1 MSRDPLLFLED
12 IVEACDTIRA
22 YLDGVEYESLLG
34 DPMRLDAVVRNL
46 AIVGEAA
53 GRLSGDVREAIPDV
67 PWSQVIA
74 MRNTL
79 IHGYFGIGLA
89 GAIAAS
95 TGLERLLF
103 GVTPTDPVT
112 YVVVGAVLV
121 AGAALASLLAARHAT
136 RIDPI
141 VALRCE

>member
-79 IHGYFGIGLA
+79 IHGYFGIDPEVVWSVCSERVGPLA
-89 GAIAAS
+89 QS
-95 TGLERLLF
+95 VRRYLHERK
-103 GVTPTDPVT
+103 G
-112 YVVVGAVLV
+112 
-121 AGAALASLLAARHAT
+121 
-136 RIDPI
+136 
-141 VALRCE
+141 